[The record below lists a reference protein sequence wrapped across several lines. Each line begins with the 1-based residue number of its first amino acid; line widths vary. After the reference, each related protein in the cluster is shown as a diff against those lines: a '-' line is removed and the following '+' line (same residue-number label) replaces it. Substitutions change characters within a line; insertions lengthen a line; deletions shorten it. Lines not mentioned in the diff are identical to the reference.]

1 MDIQCESSSFDEF
14 LKKDISQE
22 AFRHNANVGVVV
34 GDKALFINNRSILN
48 YQVRNKKVLTVY
60 TLLANCRSDGD
71 TLGFANTLC
80 LVSLLNPSITKEER
94 LEELRQELSGDQDGK
109 VAG

>member
-1 MDIQCESSSFDEF
+1 M
-14 LKKDISQE
+14 
-22 AFRHNANVGVVV
+22 
-34 GDKALFINNRSILN
+34 FINNRSILN

-80 LVSLLNPSITKEER
+80 LVSLLNPSITKEEW